1 MSEDK
6 KYKIN
11 STDAFCP
18 SCERFIGPV
27 DVCPY
32 CDCDSARNPLLRFL
46 RYGAILLAITGL
58 FFLYL
63 MAVHSEVPVIKISE
77 ITPMM
82 NFGLVRINGVVEKD
96 AYISKK
102 RKRIESVSFPVGD
115 GSGQIRVVAYTPVAE
130 MLVKENLV
138 PARKSLI
145 EATGNLNISANG
157 NTKLILRDVKG
168 LSIESEKKRESSD

>member
-1 MSEDK
+1 MNEDIK
-6 KYKIN
+6 DKVN
-11 STDAFCP
+11 NPDAFCP

-32 CDCDSARNPLLRFL
+32 CDCDSARNPVFRSL
-46 RYGAILLAITGL
+46 RYGSVLLAVTGL

-63 MAVHSEVPVIKISE
+63 MAAHSEVPVIKISE

-82 NFGLVRINGVVEKD
+82 NFALVRINGVVEKD

-102 RKRIESVSFPVGD
+102 RGRIESVSFPVGD
-115 GSGQIRVVAYTPVAE
+115 GSGQMRVVAYAPVAE
-130 MLVKENLV
+130 MLVKRNLV

-145 EATGNLNISANG
+145 EATGNLNVSANG
-157 NTKLILRDVKG
+157 NTKLIMRDVKG
-168 LSIESEKKRESSD
+168 LSTESEKKRESSD